1 MATIPE
7 LATVATA
14 LDDRVGVVT
23 LNRPDALNAWNG
35 DLTRDLERAL
45 AWVSEDDR
53 VGAVVIT
60 GAGRAFCAG
69 ADLGAG
75 GRTFA
80 DGSDDRG
87 DDGTEART
95 PTTLPWDVPKP
106 VIAAINGHAVG
117 VGATYAL
124 ACDVRVMA
132 TEAKIGFVFN
142 RRGMLP
148 ELASHAVL
156 PRVVGFSNAADLL
169 LSGRAVAG
177 EEAARLGLVSA
188 ALPADEVVAEAIRL
202 AREMAVRSAPVSMAI
217 SKRLLWASMG
227 VEEMMGRERPL
238 FDWVAG
244 QADAVEGVESFLEKR
259 DPVWRLSVADD
270 VPEHLLGPFGGS
282 SGDRESSDDQVSSGG
297 PDRGAP

>member
-1 MATIPE
+1 MGTVPE

-14 LDDRVGVVT
+14 LDDRVAVLT
-23 LNRPDALNAWNG
+23 LNRPEALNAWNG

-45 AWVSEDDR
+45 AWVSEDDQ

-75 GRTFA
+75 GQTFT
-80 DGSDDRG
+80 DGATDEG

-124 ACDVRVMA
+124 ACDVRIMA
-132 TEAKIGFVFN
+132 IEAKIGFVFN

-177 EEAARLGLVSA
+177 EEAAELGLVSA
-188 ALPADEVVAEAIRL
+188 ALPAEEVLGEAVRR
-202 AREMAVRSAPVSMAI
+202 AREMAVQAAPVSMAI

-227 VEEMMGRERPL
+227 VEAMLASERPL

-259 DPVWRLSVADD
+259 DPDWKLSVSRDLPD
-270 VPEHLLGPFGGS
+270 HLLAAVDPATEEE
-282 SGDRESSDDQVSSGG
+282 R
-297 PDRGAP
+297 R

>member
-1 MATIPE
+1 MSDVPD
-7 LATVATA
+7 LPTVATA
-14 LDDRVGVVT
+14 LDDRVAVLT
-23 LNRPDALNAWNG
+23 LNRPEALNAWNG

-45 AWVSEDDR
+45 AWVTEDDR

-75 GRTFA
+75 GQTFA
-80 DGSDDRG
+80 DGSSDDG

-124 ACDVRVMA
+124 ACDIRIMA

-169 LSGRAVAG
+169 LSGRAVGG
-177 EEAARLGLVSA
+177 EEAATLGLTSA
-188 ALPADEVVAEAIRL
+188 ALPADQVLPEAVRR
-202 AREMAVRSAPVSMAI
+202 AREMAVNAAPVSMAI

-227 VEEMMGRERPL
+227 VEEMMALERPL

-259 DPVWRLSVADD
+259 DPAWKLSVADD
-270 VPEHLLGPFGGS
+270 LPEPLLDTS
-282 SGDRESSDDQVSSGG
+282 DESTAQGH
-297 PDRGAP
+297 R